1 MIEIGSG
8 IALAGVSISAGAVAI
23 TAIRVFASNR
33 NERNGLLFPC
43 KEHSG
48 LVEGINSI
56 RKNQERQEKWLGEIS
71 GDVKS
76 LLMKVKG

>member
-23 TAIRVFASNR
+23 AAIRVFGSKQSR
-33 NERNGLLFPC
+33 NSGNPYPC

-48 LVEGINSI
+48 IVVCLESI
-56 RKNQERQEKWLGEIS
+56 EKTQDRQEKWLSEIS

-76 LLMKVKG
+76 LLKKV

>member
-8 IALAGVSISAGAVAI
+8 IAIAGVSISAGAVAI

-33 NERNGLLFPC
+33 DEKNISFFPC

-48 LVEGINSI
+48 IVEGIASI
-56 RKNQERQEKWLGEIS
+56 KKNQDRQEKCLETIAV
-71 GDVKS
+71 DVKS
-76 LLMKVKG
+76 LLKKV